1 MSTVSGGHAQAAARS
16 SSSVRKRSRA
26 RRPTAAGHLRPFV
39 VVEKHL
45 RREGGS
51 LTQAAAGQREADK
64 RDQVSRARDM
74 AFCGRSGT
82 QIQAT
87 ATTSVFTR

>member
-1 MSTVSGGHAQAAARS
+1 MLLVGEARQ
-16 SSSVRKRSRA
+16 VRA
-26 RRPTAAGHLRPFV
+26 D
-39 VVEKHL
+39 
-45 RREGGS
+45 GS
-51 LTQAAAGQREADK
+51 LTQAAAAQRGADK

-82 QIQAT
+82 QIQAA